1 MLSARYLVRSGL
13 RPDFVF
19 LHALRT
25 VGLAA
30 LLLLAVV
37 AALGTPPA
45 RAAAQD
51 EGEAAVAAL
60 MEDLAGHTREAQALL
75 QRTPNTDQTAQLR
88 ALRADLASD
97 RDRAVALAND
107 GSLDLRILEAQ
118 IEGLGEPPA
127 EGESEPESVTEERA
141 RLEAAL
147 SKLMRPTLRL
157 QSAQARAAV
166 LVSEIDA
173 RLASLTKQRLFSHD
187 VSPLDPRQWI
197 RAGGELMEAFATAQA
212 RTREFRREQ
221 GEVSIA
227 GMIAGSLVVI
237 VGVPML
243 GLLGWKWLSALVDR
257 RRARAASIASKLAW
271 TLALDASATVVF
283 AIILAICV
291 TTALLILLPLM
302 PKDIVVGIV
311 PSLIGAGGLIAVGR
325 WLGRG
330 AVLSPFPQL
339 RLISLPEEDGESANR
354 TIQRLTILLALISV
368 LSSLE
373 NHGAVGANVS
383 HVLSAILAVIGAWL
397 LWHLSSAFQ
406 KARIEADAQSV
417 ASHEAIDFATPISRL
432 MRLFGAA
439 SVLAALV
446 GYAMLARFLF
456 ASTLISL
463 AVIGIAIYFHRSIA
477 LVTGLLATGKL
488 HAYRRALHF
497 VPLAAGFLLT
507 LLVLPIIAMIWGFS
521 GAEISDGILLLRNGV
536 DLGEVRLSIGD
547 VATFAAVFFLG
558 FFITRWLQRFL
569 KVTVLPE
576 FAMDAGAEAALL
588 TFLGYLGITL
598 AALIAIATTGLDLS
612 NLAFVAGALS
622 VGLGFGLQSV
632 VENFTSGILLL
643 IERPVKVGDWI
654 EVGDN
659 SGIVRKIAVR
669 STHIETFD
677 RHQIIVPNSQLIA
690 GVVKNRSFSS
700 GPSRV
705 VVPIGVAYGTDLE
718 RVREIL
724 LDIAAKDEGV
734 LAYPEPVVIMT
745 GFGDSSLDLRLQAF
759 ASDAIEAFLAGSR
772 MNFTIARRFTDENIE
787 IPFPQRDLHLRSMPE
802 SMAPQGASLP
812 AG

>member
-1 MLSARYLVRSGL
+1 MSTG
-13 RPDFVF
+13 
-19 LHALRT
+19 
-25 VGLAA
+25 
-30 LLLLAVV
+30 
-37 AALGTPPA
+37 
-45 RAAAQD
+45 
-51 EGEAAVAAL
+51 
-60 MEDLAGHTREAQALL
+60 AGH
-75 QRTPNTDQTAQLR
+75 
-88 ALRADLASD
+88 
-97 RDRAVALAND
+97 
-107 GSLDLRILEAQ
+107 G
-118 IEGLGEPPA
+118 
-127 EGESEPESVTEERA
+127 
-141 RLEAAL
+141 
-147 SKLMRPTLRL
+147 
-157 QSAQARAAV
+157 
-166 LVSEIDA
+166 
-173 RLASLTKQRLFSHD
+173 
-187 VSPLDPRQWI
+187 
-197 RAGGELMEAFATAQA
+197 AT
-212 RTREFRREQ
+212 
-221 GEVSIA
+221 SIT
-227 GMIAGSLVVI
+227 
-237 VGVPML
+237 
-243 GLLGWKWLSALVDR
+243 
-257 RRARAASIASKLAW
+257 SKLAW

-302 PKDIVVGIV
+302 PKDIVEGIV

-373 NHGAVGANVS
+373 NHGAVGTNVS

-406 KARIEADAQSV
+406 KARIEANAQKNV

-622 VGLGFGLQSV
+622 VGVGFGLQSV

-643 IERPVKVGDWI
+643 VERPVKVGDWI

-718 RVREIL
+718 RVRDVL

-759 ASDAIEAFLAGSR
+759 ASDAIEAFQAGSR
-772 MNFTIARRFTDENIE
+772 MNFTIARRFAQEDID
-787 IPFPQRDLHLRSMPE
+787 IPFPQRDLHVRTVPE
-802 SMAPQGASLP
+802 NMAPPGASLP
-812 AG
+812 AS